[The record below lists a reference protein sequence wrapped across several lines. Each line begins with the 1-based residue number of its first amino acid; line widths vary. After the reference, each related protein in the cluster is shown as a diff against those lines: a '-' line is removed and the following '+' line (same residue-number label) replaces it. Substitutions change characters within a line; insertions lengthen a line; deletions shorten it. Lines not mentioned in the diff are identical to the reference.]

1 MNDTNNLNR
10 AVDLIF
16 KNFQGSELPVRFQ
29 AALTIHK
36 LLENEVTF
44 NFLKPALSQILQKY
58 LDLMNEIDS
67 EDLVTA
73 LEEVVSHFKDDIYPF
88 ASELTEQLVNSY
100 HRLSQVG
107 VDDDGGESA
116 LAAVGCVTT
125 IRRIIESC
133 QNNKPLLQ

>member
-1 MNDTNNLNR
+1 MYGEFSGFKMNDTNNLNR

-36 LLENEVTF
+36 LLENEVAF

-88 ASELTEQLVNSY
+88 ACELT
-100 HRLSQVG
+100 
-107 VDDDGGESA
+107 
-116 LAAVGCVTT
+116 
-125 IRRIIESC
+125 
-133 QNNKPLLQ
+133 

>member
-1 MNDTNNLNR
+1 M
-10 AVDLIF
+10 
-16 KNFQGSELPVRFQ
+16 RFQ